1 MFCWSELP
9 FWARA
14 LDVTL
19 ACLLVLIVLIW
30 SVRWKADPKAEKS
43 DTSERQLG
51 ASTISS
57 QLSLGMV
64 AASILLPSCFVIL
77 ALGRGAGEPLPV
89 SATTQVIIA
98 AIWFTTSIVAGFWN
112 AARLPTLVSAH
123 NIAKEGMTNVFC
135 AVQLFMTMFGAGILL
150 SALFLI

>member
-1 MFCWSELP
+1 MFCWSELSC
-9 FWARA
+9 WARA
-14 LDVTL
+14 LDITL
-19 ACLLVLIVLIW
+19 ACLLVLVVLIW
-30 SVRWKADPKAEKS
+30 SVRWKSEPKAEES

-77 ALGRGAGEPLPV
+77 ALGREAGEPLPV

-98 AIWFTTSIVAGFWN
+98 AIWFTASIVVGFWN
-112 AARLPTLVSAH
+112 AARLPTLVRAH
-123 NIAKEGMTNVFC
+123 NIAKEGTTNVFC
-135 AVQLFMTMFGAGILL
+135 AAQLFMTMFGAGILL